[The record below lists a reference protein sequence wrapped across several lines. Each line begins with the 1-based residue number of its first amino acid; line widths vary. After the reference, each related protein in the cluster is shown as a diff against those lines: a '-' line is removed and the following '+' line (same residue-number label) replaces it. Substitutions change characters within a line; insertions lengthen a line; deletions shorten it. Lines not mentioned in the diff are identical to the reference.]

1 MTAPSQHFT
10 IRINNFALFNTRIE
24 LEEWCP
30 NSKKVQSYLLRG
42 GEREKE
48 RVPDVYNMY
57 E

>member
-30 NSKKVQSYLLRG
+30 NSKKAQSYLLRG
-42 GEREKE
+42 GEREKKGT
-48 RVPDVYNMY
+48 
-57 E
+57 